1 MSRVM
6 RATAVRHAVFGLALA
21 GLAMSSTATANAGD
35 FDGQAYGPYPRY
47 DAVPPVY
54 RRAEV
59 GDAFCRILQ
68 ERRIDPYGRETI
80 HRIRICDEGPVGWTV
95 PQEYGYGPPPPYQ
108 GTYYGGYPR
117 PPALIGPVP
126 QEYGYGPPPPYQD
139 KYYGGYPPRPPA
151 LIGPA
156 YYN

>member
-35 FDGQAYGPYPRY
+35 FDGPAYGPYPRY
-47 DAVPPVY
+47 NAVPPVY

-80 HRIRICDEGPVGWTV
+80 HRIRICDEGPIDRPGWTV
-95 PQEYGYGPPPPYQ
+95 APQEYGYGPPPAYP

-117 PPALIGPVP
+117 PPALIGPT
-126 QEYGYGPPPPYQD
+126 
-139 KYYGGYPPRPPA
+139 
-151 LIGPA
+151 

>member
-1 MSRVM
+1 MLSLDWRL
-6 RATAVRHAVFGLALA
+6 LAWRCLQF
-21 GLAMSSTATANAGD
+21 ATANAGD
-35 FDGQAYGPYPRY
+35 FGGPAYGPYPRY
-47 DAVPPVY
+47 NAVPPVY

-80 HRIRICDEGPVGWTV
+80 HRIRICDEGPIGWTV

>member
-6 RATAVRHAVFGLALA
+6 RTTGVRHAVFGLALA

-47 DAVPPVY
+47 NAVPPVY

-80 HRIRICDEGPVGWTV
+80 HRIRICDEGPIGWTDA
-95 PQEYGYGPPPPYQ
+95 PPPAYQ
-108 GTYYGGYPR
+108 DTYYGGYPR
-117 PPALIGPVP
+117 PPALIDPVP
-126 QEYGYGPPPPYQD
+126 QEYGYGRPAYRGT
-139 KYYGGYPPRPPA
+139 YYGEYPPRPPA

>member
-1 MSRVM
+1 MSRVL

-47 DAVPPVY
+47 NAVPPVY

-80 HRIRICDEGPVGWTV
+80 HRIRICDEGPIGWTV

-108 GTYYGGYPR
+108 GTYYAR

-126 QEYGYGPPPPYQD
+126 QEYGYGPPPSYQGTH
-139 KYYGGYPPRPPA
+139 YGGYPPRPPA
-151 LIGPA
+151 LIGQA

>member
-59 GDAFCRILQ
+59 SDAFCRILQ

-80 HRIRICDEGPVGWTV
+80 HRIRICDEGPIGWTV
-95 PQEYGYGPPPPYQ
+95 PQEYGYGRPAYR
-108 GTYYGGYPR
+108 GTYYGEYPR
-117 PPALIGPVP
+117 PPA
-126 QEYGYGPPPPYQD
+126 
-139 KYYGGYPPRPPA
+139 
-151 LIGPA
+151 
-156 YYN
+156 

>member
-6 RATAVRHAVFGLALA
+6 RTTAVRHAVFGLALA
-21 GLAMSSTATANAGD
+21 GLAMSSTATANAAD

-47 DAVPPVY
+47 NAVPPVY
-54 RRAEV
+54 RRTEV
-59 GDAFCRILQ
+59 GDAVCRILQ

-80 HRIRICDEGPVGWTV
+80 HRIRICDEGPIGWME
-95 PQEYGYGPPPPYQ
+95 PQGYGYAPPPYQ
-108 GTYYGGYPR
+108 GTYYGRYPR
-117 PPALIGPVP
+117 PPALIGPAP
-126 QEYGYGPPPPYQD
+126 ELYEYGSAYQGT
-139 KYYGGYPPRPPA
+139 YYGGHPPRPPA

>member
-80 HRIRICDEGPVGWTV
+80 HRIRICDEGPIGWTV

-108 GTYYGGYPR
+108 GTYYGPR

>member
-21 GLAMSSTATANAGD
+21 GLVMSSTATANAGD
-35 FDGQAYGPYPRY
+35 Y

-80 HRIRICDEGPVGWTV
+80 HRIRICDEGPIGWTV